1 MKIKSRKEFLDNY
14 KKNKKEIILNEALAN
29 DVNWGD
35 SLLGRL
41 INSFI
46 RKASIGIDLR
56 KMDNVIK
63 SLIYQFDILKE
74 QISVKK
80 DSDTSNG
87 IFYLYVSTLFGL
99 LIKEIEEYTSIQN
112 VISVVE
118 SNIDQITYYIPTDD
132 DSTKKEKDIL
142 IKKYGQ
148 FLKFLKE
155 LESQP
160 KTQSQSNVVN
170 SEESEE
176 IEIDTSVK
184 AVDNTKQIPA
194 VTNNSTLE
202 ESDEI
207 ISQIHNSIGGIKSDG
222 SFQLNRDEESELK
235 KLYWELAKIVSPDK
249 IKTTGLSEELSND
262 YMVKL
267 NNLNDSENLE
277 GMKMFKMF
285 IDLYF
290 KTINVR
296 KEILSKRQTNF
307 SKDSVEQLKKKL
319 ENEKYKDH
327 WDKIKSILK
336 RRGVKVDESL
346 IRNYRT
352 FILENV
358 QEESES
364 TQSLIRKQFH
374 IIFEESFMKKYQLT
388 KSPEE
393 LEKEFVSK
401 SEKSITIDPIIE
413 IVKLFNRAYKLH
425 TPGPIPS
432 GRKSG
437 KVSNS
442 VFREYEFV
450 GKGSEGARMAEDGG
464 VNPGMGPYR
473 NKSLFNKWENAV
485 LDIIKKPEYQQIFN
499 EKTYFHFSPAD
510 PRYNTQS
517 KKKGGGKALLKLIN
531 SLLDGSDLYK
541 EGAQSKFISEYFDVE
556 IDDNNL
562 GYKKYGD
569 MDSNNKVAQTV
580 KSDTKYKFINFNTN
594 KVVKHSD
601 YKNMIFKTESDEK
614 TWFLKVERVIDKNLI
629 IIMTNGFPYDIK
641 LYKREEE
648 LTDNGNIWLASS
660 DKSKFG
666 DYEINKKRIKVGE
679 KELLDDKDE
688 TEFTFESFE
697 VLSDEDGDYFKE
709 DSNMKKPIHKLKSD
723 VVRGLKDNEL
733 ESKLLK

>member
-74 QISVKK
+74 QISIKK
-80 DSDTSNG
+80 DSDTNDG
-87 IFYLYVSTLFGL
+87 IFYLCVSTLFGL
-99 LIKEIEEYTSIQN
+99 LIKEIKEYTSIQN

-118 SNIDQITYYIPTDD
+118 SNIDQITYDIPTDD

-142 IKKYGQ
+142 IKKYGE
-148 FLKFLKE
+148 FLKFLQE
-155 LESQP
+155 LES
-160 KTQSQSNVVN
+160 KTQSKVVS

-176 IEIDTSVK
+176 TVVIKLDPNVQPVNNPEEIK
-184 AVDNTKQIPA
+184 A

-202 ESDEI
+202 DSNKAL
-207 ISQIHNSIGGIKSDG
+207 SVIHKTIGGIKSDG
-222 SFQLNRDEESELK
+222 TFKLNTDEEAELK
-235 KLYWELAKIVSPDK
+235 KLYRELVKKVHPNEIETS
-249 IKTTGLSEELSND
+249 GLSKELSDDFWN
-262 YMVKL
+262 KL
-267 NNLNDSENLE
+267 DRLNTSKNLE

-285 IDLYF
+285 IELYF
-290 KTINVR
+290 KNINVR

-307 SKDSVEQLKKKL
+307 SKDSVDQLKKKL
-319 ENEKYKDH
+319 NNEKYKDH
-327 WDKIKSILK
+327 WNKIKEILK
-336 RRGVKVDESL
+336 GRGVEVNESS
-346 IRNYRT
+346 IKNYRT
-352 FILENV
+352 FILENA

-364 TQSLIRKQFH
+364 TQSLIKKEFH

-401 SEKSITIDPIIE
+401 NEKSITIDPIIE

-442 VFREYEFV
+442 VFREYEYV
-450 GKGSEGARMAEDGG
+450 GKGTDPSRMASDGG
-464 VNPGMGPYR
+464 VEPGMGPYR

-510 PRYNTQS
+510 PRYNSQS

-556 IDDNNL
+556 VDDNNL
-562 GYKKYGD
+562 GHKKYGD
-569 MDSNNKVAQTV
+569 IESNNKVAREV
-580 KSDTKYKFINFNTN
+580 KPDTKYKFINYTR
-594 KVVKHSD
+594 KVIKSSD
-601 YKNMIFKTESDEK
+601 YKNMIFKTESGEN
-614 TWFLKVERVIDKNLI
+614 TWFLKIERVIDKNLI

-641 LYKREEE
+641 LSKIEEE
-648 LTDNGNIWLASS
+648 LTESGNIWLVSS
-660 DKSKFG
+660 DQSNFEDRK
-666 DYEINKKRIKVGE
+666 INEKRIKVGE
-679 KELLDDKDE
+679 KGLSDDKDE

-723 VVRGLKDNEL
+723 VVRGLKEGDL
-733 ESKLLK
+733 TKLPDFFN